1 MNSLTA
7 ILGYIQE
14 MLPYMI
20 IALPIIMI
28 YRFIYNKIR
37 KFEKPNLLHEIG
49 VVTFCL
55 FMIALFSQTIM
66 TRFYTGPVVTRSFSN
81 INLVPF
87 RVFQDN
93 YYAITELNY
102 WQPFIINFS
111 GNICIFMPIG
121 FLIPLLWD
129 KFNRFWKVTLISL
142 ATSLFIEVTQL
153 SQARSSD
160 IDDLWLNTL
169 GGMLGYG
176 FYYLSNKKYSQL
188 TQKFKR

>member
-1 MNSLTA
+1 MNLLTA
-7 ILGYIQE
+7 IFGYIQE

-20 IALPIIMI
+20 ISLPFIMI
-28 YRFIYNKIR
+28 YRFLYNKIR
-37 KFEKPNLLHEIG
+37 NKKVNRFHEVG
-49 VVTFCL
+49 VITFCL

-66 TRFYTGPVVTRSFSN
+66 SRFYTGPEVTRSFAN

-102 WQPFIINFS
+102 WQPFIINFL

-121 FLIPLLWD
+121 FLIPLLWS
-129 KFNRFWKVTLISL
+129 KFNRFWKVALIGL
-142 ATSLFIEVTQL
+142 AISLFIEVTQL

-176 FYYLSNKKYSQL
+176 FYYFSNKKFPQL